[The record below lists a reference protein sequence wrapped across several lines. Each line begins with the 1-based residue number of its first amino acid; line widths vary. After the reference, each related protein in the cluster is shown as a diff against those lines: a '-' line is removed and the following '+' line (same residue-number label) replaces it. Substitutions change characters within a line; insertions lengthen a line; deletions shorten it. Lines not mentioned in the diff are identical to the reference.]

1 MVGIAGQIDG
11 LVVEGISL
19 GGFSSQ
25 ANQVIA
31 AESFCRLDLSI
42 SFRFVKMR
50 RAFIF
55 KRRGTN

>member
-31 AESFCRLDLSI
+31 AESFCRGGTRI
-42 SFRFVKMR
+42 FVYILKIHR
-50 RAFIF
+50 VFIH
-55 KRRGTN
+55 KGIQAH